1 MTENAELNGL
11 APALFDALRPHEEI
25 VEVVQVDGAT
35 LILTTDRVAV
45 GADKRLQF
53 DVRIA
58 GLRRIQFDLEAQRP
72 ATLSIVP
79 ESAETEPSILT
90 VMPYAYDDVARVLA
104 YVGGQLDALTRDR
117 STRNPEAR
125 VAVEG

>member
-1 MTENAELNGL
+1 MTRNAELNGL
-11 APALFDALRPHEEI
+11 APALFDALRPGEQV

-45 GADKRLQF
+45 GADKRVQF

-58 GLRRIQFDLEAQRP
+58 GLRRIQFDIEAHRP

-79 ESAETEPSILT
+79 ESAGIEPSILT
-90 VMPYAYDDVARVLA
+90 VLPHAFDDVARMLA
-104 YVGGQLDALTRDR
+104 YVGSQLDLLSRDR
-117 STRNPEAR
+117 SSRNAAHPL
-125 VAVEG
+125 VIEG

>member
-11 APALFDALRPHEEI
+11 APALFDALRPGEQI
-25 VEVVQVDGAT
+25 VEVVRVDGAT
-35 LILTTDRVAV
+35 LILTTDRIAV
-45 GADKRLQF
+45 GVDKRLQF

-79 ESAETEPSILT
+79 ESAGTEPSILT
-90 VMPYAYDDVARVLA
+90 VMPEAYDDVSRVLA
-104 YVGGQLDALTRDR
+104 HVGAQLDLLSHER
-117 STRNPEAR
+117 STRNPTPR
-125 VAVEG
+125 VAVQG

>member
-11 APALFDALRPHEEI
+11 APALFDALRPGEQV

-45 GADKRLQF
+45 GADKRVQF

-58 GLRRIQFDLEAQRP
+58 GLRRIQFDIEAQRP

-79 ESAETEPSILT
+79 ESAGTEPSILT
-90 VMPYAYDDVARVLA
+90 VMPHAFDDVARMLA
-104 YVGGQLDALTRDR
+104 YVGAQLDLLSRER
-117 STRNPEAR
+117 SSRKPAPPL
-125 VAVEG
+125 VLEG